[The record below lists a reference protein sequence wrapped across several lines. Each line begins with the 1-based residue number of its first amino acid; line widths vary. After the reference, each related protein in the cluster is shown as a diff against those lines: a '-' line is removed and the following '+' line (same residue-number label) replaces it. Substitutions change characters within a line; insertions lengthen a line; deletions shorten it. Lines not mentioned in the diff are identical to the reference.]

1 MFDRRELLKRS
12 SLLAAVPTI
21 PGFLANT
28 ARALQAEKDQRVLV
42 VIQMDGGNDG
52 VNTVVPFADEGYAK
66 HRTRLRLPQSTLIKL
81 NDQVGLHS
89 SMAAFGELWEQEQL
103 AIVQGVGYPNPNRSH
118 DVSMA
123 IWQTCRFD
131 RGDHDGYG
139 WLGRA
144 LDQRTRPADGSPGA
158 MHVGDETLP
167 VAVRGRTSRAG
178 AVNRLDEF
186 VLPRVAARQAKTA
199 TDDHDLTAF
208 VTRTAVDAQ
217 TTARQLAELG
227 EQADST
233 IRYPSTQLARR
244 LQLISRLMKA
254 DFGTRVY
261 YTVQAGYDTHAAQ
274 LPAHSRLLRE
284 LSEAVK
290 AFTSDLHA
298 AGLDQQVCILCF
310 SEFGRR
316 VNENASLG
324 TDHGTSGPVFLIGR
338 GVAPGLHAATP
349 PLSDLEQGDLKMS
362 IDFRRVYAG
371 VLKDWLQMEPAAAV
385 GGQFEA
391 PRLFAG

>member
-1 MFDRRELLKRS
+1 M
-12 SLLAAVPTI
+12 
-21 PGFLANT
+21 
-28 ARALQAEKDQRVLV
+28 
-42 VIQMDGGNDG
+42 
-52 VNTVVPFADEGYAK
+52 
-66 HRTRLRLPQSTLIKL
+66 
-81 NDQVGLHS
+81 
-89 SMAAFGELWEQEQL
+89 
-103 AIVQGVGYPNPNRSH
+103 
-118 DVSMA
+118 
-123 IWQTCRFD
+123 
-131 RGDHDGYG
+131 
-139 WLGRA
+139 
-144 LDQRTRPADGSPGA
+144 
-158 MHVGDETLP
+158 
-167 VAVRGRTSRAG
+167 
-178 AVNRLDEF
+178 
-186 VLPRVAARQAKTA
+186 
-199 TDDHDLTAF
+199 
-208 VTRTAVDAQ
+208 
-217 TTARQLAELG
+217 
-227 EQADST
+227 
-233 IRYPSTQLARR
+233 
-244 LQLISRLMKA
+244 
-254 DFGTRVY
+254 
-261 YTVQAGYDTHAAQ
+261 
-274 LPAHSRLLRE
+274 RE